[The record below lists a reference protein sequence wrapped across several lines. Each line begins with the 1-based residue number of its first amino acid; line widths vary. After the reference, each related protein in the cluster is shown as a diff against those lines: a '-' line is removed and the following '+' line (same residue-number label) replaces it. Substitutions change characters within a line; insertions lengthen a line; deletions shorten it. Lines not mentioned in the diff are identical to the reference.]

1 MRKRPLGRFGRI
13 ATSLV
18 STALLGLGLTAPAR
32 AGDAPA
38 PAGTDTVQILDAAKS
53 GDLSVTVRGAG
64 DSRVKFTI
72 RNKTSKR
79 LNVVIPPGLVA
90 ASSTGQGGFQ
100 SMGLGVPTSNLG
112 GFGAFRGNRPD
123 AAGFRSMPTTASAPE
138 GLAISPGQTIEVP
151 VPSVCLNFGM
161 PTPTA
166 KNVFDLKD
174 VDSYSPDARV
184 RRALKSLATLG
195 TSQTVAQ
202 AAMWHVCNGM
212 SYDQLARQDVISFN
226 AHELA
231 QAARFVDALDASSTE
246 LVDPAYFQIGRLLLS
261 LHGEGPSGKDAK
273 RIAADLDGIRMMGL
287 PIKLVTDIDGIE
299 ARPGTTMLSATILAG
314 KATGTTTRVTVRVA
328 SATGDWTILGRY
340 DVRSTSSLGEMT
352 AANLAADLGRGAARA
367 FVKVTPVRRV
377 PGTTT
382 VKITNRLPMTIASL
396 TLKTGKA
403 GDAVQV
409 DAIGIGPARSA
420 SVGVPAA
427 SAVVDMVE
435 LNGL

>member
-1 MRKRPLGRFGRI
+1 MRKRPLGRFGRM

-18 STALLGLGLTAPAR
+18 STALLGLGLSAPAP

-38 PAGTDTVQILDAAKS
+38 PAETETVQILDAAKS
-53 GDLSVTVRGAG
+53 GDLNVTVRGAG
-64 DSRVKFTI
+64 ESRVKFTI
-72 RNKTSKR
+72 QNKTSKR

-90 ASSTGQGGFQ
+90 ASATGQGFQ
-100 SMGLGVPTSNLG
+100 SMGLGMPTANLG
-112 GFGAFRGNRPD
+112 SFGAFRGNRAD
-123 AAGFRSMPTTASAPE
+123 AAGFRSMPTTASTPE
-138 GLAISPGQTIEVP
+138 GLAVSPGQTIEVP
-151 VPSVCLNFGM
+151 VPSVCLNFGL

-174 VDSYSPDARV
+174 VESYSPDARV

-212 SYDQLARQDVISFN
+212 SYDQLARQDVVSFN

-231 QAARFVDALDASSTE
+231 QAARFIEALDTSSSE
-246 LVDPAYFQIGRLLLS
+246 LVDPAYFQSGRLLLT
-261 LHGEGPSGKDAK
+261 LHGEGLSGKDAK
-273 RIAADLDGIRMMGL
+273 RIAADLDGVRMMGL
-287 PIKLVTDIDGIE
+287 PIKLVTDLDGVE
-299 ARPGTTMLSATILAG
+299 ARPGTTLLSATILASKPG
-314 KATGTTTRVTVRVA
+314 GTTTRVAVRVA
-328 SATGDWTILGRY
+328 SAGGEWVALGHF
-340 DVRSTSSLGEMT
+340 DVRSAPSISELT
-352 AANLAADLGRGAARA
+352 AAGLAADLGRGAAKA
-367 FVKVTPVRRV
+367 FVTVTPVRRV

-382 VKITNRLPMTIASL
+382 VKITNRLPMTIANL

-409 DAIGIGPARSA
+409 DAVGIGPARSA
-420 SVGVPAA
+420 TVGVPAA
-427 SAVVDMVE
+427 SAVVDTVE